1 MPNLRLSYSR
11 TSNYKR
17 GDSCN
22 SQNCHST
29 GTHVIKLPDQILGG
43 LPRKSRA
50 RTTQVLRYPSH
61 GQCAKISNEVSNGVY
76 NLWLVNKLPL

>member
-17 GDSCN
+17 GDSYN

-29 GTHVIKLPDQILGG
+29 GTHVIKLPNQILGG

-50 RTTQVLRYPSH
+50 RTTQVLRYLSYK
-61 GQCAKISNEVSNGVY
+61 QRVKISNKVSNRVY
-76 NLWLVNKLPL
+76 NL